1 MGEEKKSHPP
11 QRMGLKRVQHDPAWV
26 RALLTLLTVGALTVL
41 VLVPVVNVFWQALAG
56 GFRVYWDNLV
66 ADRDTR
72 HAILLTLAVAPVAV
86 ALNIVFG
93 VAAAWL
99 IARFR
104 FPGRAALLALIDL
117 PFSVSPVVAGL
128 MFVLLFGMNGYFGA
142 WLASLGIRVIFAIPG
157 LIIVTT
163 FVTLPFIARELI
175 PLLEALGDEE
185 ELAALSLGANGWQ
198 IFWRV
203 TLPNVQWGLLYGVI
217 LCNAR
222 AMGEFGAVSV
232 VSGKVAAATDTM
244 PLRVEKLMMEYNT
257 PGAFAVASVLTL
269 LAGVTLLVK
278 VAVERKMREQ
288 KGGEW

>member
-1 MGEEKKSHPP
+1 M
-11 QRMGLKRVQHDPAWV
+11 KRPLHDPAWV
-26 RALLTLLTVGALTVL
+26 RWTLTLLAIGVLMVL
-41 VLVPVVNVFWQALAG
+41 VVIPVVNVFWQALAG
-56 GFRVYWDNLV
+56 GLGVYWHSLI
-66 ADRDTR
+66 ADGDTR

-93 VAAAWL
+93 LAAAWA

-104 FPGRAALLALIDL
+104 FPGRTVLLSLIDL
-117 PFSVSPVVAGL
+117 PFAVSPVVAGL
-128 MFVLLFGMNGYFGA
+128 MFVLLFGMSGYLGH
-142 WLASLGIRVIFAIPG
+142 WLAAMGIRVIFAVPG
-157 LIIVTT
+157 LIIATT

-175 PLLEALGDEE
+175 PLMEALGEDE

-198 IFWRV
+198 IFRWV
-203 TLPNVQWGLLYGVI
+203 TMPNIQWGLLYGVI

-232 VSGKVAAATDTM
+232 VSGHVAGATDTM

-278 VAVERKMREQ
+278 VAVERKLREQ
-288 KGGEW
+288 KSETV